1 MWEEVERDEYP
12 GKVQPEKS
20 KSKETN
26 TNTNTIHVSDTS
38 SSFSGAN
45 STKFSNVLGLK
56 LRALLLWTASTFSV
70 HA

>member
-12 GKVQPEKS
+12 NEVHPAKS
-20 KSKETN
+20 NSKETN
-26 TNTNTIHVSDTS
+26 TNTNTIRVSDTS

-56 LRALLLWTASTFSV
+56 LSVLLLWTASTFSV